1 MIINKRLLIFFILF
15 ASYISLVFAYYYTL
29 VDRSHADRSQGGNY
43 SRIVIP
49 DVILYG
55 ELAQLFASDSIDPD
69 LSWRV
74 SSQLALSNINDLNLA
89 FLATRNLLGPSFLSY
104 LMKDIRFGDLFF
116 NIILVGSTAIL
127 FVKILSLLDIRSNIP
142 LWVLFLNPE
151 TIYYSQGFLKEIP
164 CLFLTTLFIYLLL
177 KRKYLSCLLPI
188 VLAIAIRYQ
197 IAFVLLVVLC
207 LEKVPLRHKYKYF
220 QFSLLM
226 FTALL
231 PLLYRTVFQRAVQG
245 YYMYR
250 EESGPGSGIGAA
262 IAYCQF
268 NFPFFGYIGIPIRFF
283 QTMIEPFPDIQLF
296 SDGEGVINIYYCV
309 LSVSML
315 MMAYFYTLF
324 FKNFFK
330 ITIKGGDQAWPHH
343 ISKIIVLIYIY
354 LLLVGVNTFI
364 SHRFMYAVVP
374 LMSFIVFAEKRKDNL
389 FPYVVIS
396 AGTIS
401 IYLMNMGKYLLTV

>member
-1 MIINKRLLIFFILF
+1 MLF
-15 ASYISLVFAYYYTL
+15 ASYVSLVFSYYYTL
-29 VDRSHADRSQGGNY
+29 VDGSNADRSKDGNY

-55 ELAQLFASDSIDPD
+55 EIAQLFASDSIDPN

-74 SSQLALSNINDLNLA
+74 SSQLALSNINDLNIA
-89 FLATRNLLGPSFLSY
+89 FLATRNLLGPSFLAY
-104 LMKDIRFGDLFF
+104 LMRDIRFGDLLF
-116 NIILVGSTAIL
+116 NIILIGSTGML
-127 FVKILSLLDIRSNIP
+127 FVKILSVLDIKSNIP
-142 LWVLFLNPE
+142 LWMLFLNPE

-177 KRKYLSCLLPI
+177 KRKYLNCLLPI

-220 QFSLLM
+220 QFFLLM

-231 PLLYRTVFQRAVQG
+231 PLLYGTVFQRAVQG

-262 IAYCQF
+262 IAYFQF

-283 QTMIEPFPDIQLF
+283 QTMIEPFPDVQLF
-296 SDGEGVINIYYCV
+296 SDGAGVINVYYCI
-309 LSVSML
+309 LSASML
-315 MMAYFYTLF
+315 MMSYFYALF

-330 ITIKGGDQAWPHH
+330 ITIRGGDQNWPQH
-343 ISKIIVLIYIY
+343 ISKIIILIYIY

-364 SHRFMYAVVP
+364 SHRFMYAVAP

-389 FPYVVIS
+389 LLYIVIS
-396 AGTIS
+396 MGTIS
-401 IYLMNMGKYLLTV
+401 IYSLNMAKYLFAV